1 MITYL
6 LTGIVA
12 ISSPYVRVS
21 NIGEQERIWS
31 GVVISETEDDY
42 HILTCAH
49 GIDDLHR
56 RNIHLQVDFVDAGQY
71 NYVSV
76 PATLIKKDI
85 DRDLALI
92 KCPKLKMV
100 TIKPVPLG
108 KDPPKNSRS
117 TVCGFA
123 GRKKMAI
130 RSYTVRSIGEYQGTN
145 GEDLLLLNGR
155 AVSGFS
161 GGAVISNGK
170 IVGVQSSGTNVNVTC
185 ASLQQI
191 KDFTKKAG
199 INK

>member
-49 GIDDLHR
+49 GIDDLHK

-100 TIKPVPLG
+100 TNKPIVTG
-108 KDPPKNSRS
+108 KHK
-117 TVCGFA
+117 
-123 GRKKMAI
+123 
-130 RSYTVRSIGEYQGTN
+130 
-145 GEDLLLLNGR
+145 
-155 AVSGFS
+155 
-161 GGAVISNGK
+161 
-170 IVGVQSSGTNVNVTC
+170 VN
-185 ASLQQI
+185 L
-191 KDFTKKAG
+191 
-199 INK
+199 